1 MTERLTA
8 DLRPK
13 THLRHEIKFL
23 LNRTQHLA
31 LAGAVN
37 QMLQPDPFGDDDG
50 RYTVTSL
57 YYDTADYKAY
67 WDKVNGVK
75 MRRKVRVR
83 TYGNP
88 VVTPETMVY
97 LEIKQRTNVRIGK
110 RRLRLPYSVAANFG
124 DYAAELPNL
133 TLSEQRTAAELHYL
147 FDALHLQP
155 TCVVSYHRA
164 AYGNHADYPDLRIT
178 FDTDVRGRVENLS
191 LLTADAGPLQMVL
204 APGWSILEVK
214 VNQTI
219 PYWLAQLLSRHG
231 CTPRR
236 ISKYCAALE
245 RCEAIRRRQHI
256 EMLKQ

>member
-1 MTERLTA
+1 MTERVA
-8 DLRPK
+8 NDLRPK
-13 THLRHEIKFL
+13 AHLRHEIKFL

-31 LAGAVN
+31 LATAVN
-37 QMLQPDPFGDDDG
+37 QVLRPDPFGDDDG
-50 RYTVTSL
+50 HYAVTSL

-88 VVTPETMVY
+88 VVLPETVVF
-97 LEIKQRTNVRIGK
+97 LEIKQRTNVRMGK
-110 RRLRLPYSVAANFG
+110 RRLRLPYGVAANFG
-124 DYAAELPNL
+124 DYAETLPNL
-133 TLSEQRTAAELHYL
+133 TAPEQRTAQELHYL
-147 FDALHLQP
+147 FGALHLQP
-155 TCVVSYHRA
+155 TCVVSYQRA
-164 AYGNHADYPDLRIT
+164 AYGGHRDYPDLRIT

-191 LLTADAGPLQMVL
+191 LLTTDAGPLQTVL
-204 APGWSILEVK
+204 APSWSILEVK

-256 EMLKQ
+256 EMLQP